1 MRSAGV
7 AAWVVGMLSIR
18 TLVAGENLITLA
30 VDNTELQVR
39 YESALRQ
46 TLLRD
51 ASDVPYAR
59 MMVLPSFSPEWM
71 LEVHKPVGGKSA
83 VRLVMADSEV
93 WPLCRPRTVT
103 THTAQLKP
111 QTAALVHSL
120 WASMVSAARPPSIDE
135 YGLDGTS
142 YRFFVS
148 TAKTG
153 SLAAEVWSPPGLS
166 NAGRLAALGES
177 LRLFV
182 LTSDAERPAMEE
194 YIVQRASELQHEIP
208 R

>member
-7 AAWVVGMLSIR
+7 AAWVVGVLSIR
-18 TLVAGENLITLA
+18 TLSAGEHLITPAGEN
-30 VDNTELQVR
+30 TEGQTR
-39 YESALRQ
+39 YELVLRQ
-46 TLLRD
+46 TLLRY
-51 ASDVPYAR
+51 APDVPYAR

-71 LEVHKPVGGKSA
+71 IDLHEPVGGKSA

-93 WPLCRPRTVT
+93 WPLCRPRSVT
-103 THTAQLKP
+103 TQTAQLKP
-111 QTAALVHSL
+111 RTAALVHSL
-120 WASMVSAARPPSIDE
+120 WNSMVSAARPPSIDD

-148 TAKTG
+148 TPMTG

-182 LTSDAERPAMEE
+182 LASDAERPAIEE

-208 R
+208 P